1 VSLPDAFTLLVLAAG
16 LAVLLIAA
24 CVVAF
29 AIRELRREAQERR
42 RLYTR
47 HRRLE

>member
-1 VSLPDAFTLLVLAAG
+1 VDLPDTFTLLLLAAG
-16 LAVLLIAA
+16 LGVLLVAVG
-24 CVVAF
+24 VVAF

-47 HRRLE
+47 HRRVE